1 MDQTNAF
8 WRFDHLIECRV
19 HEVQGTPEWAVF
31 EVTFPHKQS
40 EFLGGLPCMRI
51 EHCGPGK
58 SVDPTLGLCDV
69 LNARRKSEGQWVQWN
84 RHYRGACLC

>member
-31 EVTFPHKQS
+31 EVTFPYKQS
-40 EFLGGLPCMRI
+40 EFLGGLPRM
-51 EHCGPGK
+51 
-58 SVDPTLGLCDV
+58 
-69 LNARRKSEGQWVQWN
+69 
-84 RHYRGACLC
+84 